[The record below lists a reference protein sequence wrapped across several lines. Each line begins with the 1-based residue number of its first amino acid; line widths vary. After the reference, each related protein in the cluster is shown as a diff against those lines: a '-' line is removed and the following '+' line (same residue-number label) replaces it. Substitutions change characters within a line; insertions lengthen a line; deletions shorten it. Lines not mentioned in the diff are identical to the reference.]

1 MITLSEALLKKCIYF
16 AVKKKCLLHNNNVYD
31 CETENA
37 NRAVVVGLIHDA
49 EDWRH
54 KNDSFFL
61 FYDV

>member
-1 MITLSEALLKKCIYF
+1 MKLYWKNVFTSLLEKKI
-16 AVKKKCLLHNNNVYD
+16 LLHNNYVAD

-37 NRAVVVGLIHDA
+37 NRAVVGLIHDA

>member
-16 AVKKKCLLHNNNVYD
+16 AVGKKILLHNNNVAD
-31 CETENA
+31 WETENA
-37 NRAVVVGLIHDA
+37 NRAVVGLIHDA